1 MASDAWGSASSSARV
16 PGAVSSA
23 SRRIQPLIDGGRLT
37 VPFFRVFT
45 PEGEWRVENEGVA
58 PDLEVVLD
66 PAAVN
71 AGNDV
76 QLDAA
81 IADVLQQLKNSPEI
95 PRKSAPPM
103 PTQVGK

>member
-1 MASDAWGSASSSARV
+1 LIGISAN
-16 PGAVSSA
+16 P
-23 SRRIQPLIDGGRLT
+23 QLIDGGFLS

-58 PDLEVVLD
+58 PDVEVPLD
-66 PAAVN
+66 PSAVN

-81 IADVLQQLKNSPEI
+81 IADVLQQLKNAPEV
-95 PRKSAPPM
+95 PRKSAPPI
-103 PTQVGK
+103 PAHVGK